1 MLYTLSDADVTL
13 FWKYFK
19 IVYGIIYFYYL
30 PLLFYSYTKNAII
43 TSDRFRDRPMTPQES
58 VVYWTEYVLRHKGA
72 HHLKSEALNLTWYQY
87 MLLDV
92 IFVAVVSFLVIG
104 FLIYKT
110 FRLFYSHAT
119 NYLINVK
126 VKQQ

>member
-1 MLYTLSDADVTL
+1 MYCILYL
-13 FWKYFK
+13 FL
-19 IVYGIIYFYYL
+19 L

-43 TSDRFRDRPMTPQES
+43 TADRFRDRPMTPQES

-92 IFVAVVSFLVIG
+92 IFVVVVSFLIVMCM
-104 FLIYKT
+104 IYKT
-110 FRLFYSHAT
+110 YRLFYLHIM
-119 NYLINVK
+119 NYLIRAK
-126 VKQQ
+126 IKQR